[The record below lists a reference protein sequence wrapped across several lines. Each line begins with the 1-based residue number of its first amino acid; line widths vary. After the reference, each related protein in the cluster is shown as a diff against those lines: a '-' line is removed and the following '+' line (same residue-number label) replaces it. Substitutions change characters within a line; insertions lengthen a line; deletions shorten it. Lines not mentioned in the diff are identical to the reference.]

1 MADRLE
7 RLRALIDGSRAAI
20 FDFDNV
26 IVDSE
31 PFHYRA
37 YSEVFGARGHTIDED
52 DYWVE
57 WTSKGGGAE
66 KEIKR
71 YGLGFDPLDIRAE
84 KDPLYSSYCESG
96 EIPVFPYAM
105 KVIRS
110 LGASGLVLAI
120 ASGSYERDIRA
131 LLRYNGIEEMFAA
144 IVGKDGI
151 ELTKPHPETYLRAV
165 KALGL
170 GPGDCFAIEDAEKG
184 VIAAHAAGMKV
195 ITVETRVTKGFDL
208 GDPDIAF
215 SGLDELYSMMVAAGL
230 RPAD

>member
-1 MADRLE
+1 MDRLE
-7 RLRALIDGSRAAI
+7 RLRSLLACSSAVI

-37 YSEVFGARGHTIDED
+37 YAEVFGARGHTIDQD

-66 KEIKR
+66 KEIRR

-84 KDPLYSSYCESG
+84 KDPVYSAFCSSG
-96 EIPVFPYAM
+96 EIPVFPDAL
-105 KVIRS
+105 KIIRS
-110 LGASGLVLAI
+110 LHASGLTLAI
-120 ASGSYERDIRA
+120 ASGSYEADIRA
-131 LLRYNGIEEMFAA
+131 LIRHNGIEDLFEAV
-144 IVGKDGI
+144 VGKDGI
-151 ELTKPHPETYLRAV
+151 ELTKPHPETYIRAA

-170 GPGDCFAIEDAEKG
+170 TPGECFAIEDAEKG
-184 VIAAHAAGMKV
+184 VIAAHKAGMKV

-208 GDPDIAF
+208 GDPDISF
-215 SGLDELYSMMVAAGL
+215 SSLGELYSMLKEAGIK
-230 RPAD
+230 AVED